1 MRNLTLAF
9 RVLAKTPFVTG
20 VAILSL
26 ALGIGANTAIFSLFH
41 QFLLQPLPVPAPETL
56 VNLTSPGPKQG
67 STSCGQAGGCE
78 SVFSFPMFRD
88 LEREQT
94 PLVGL
99 AAHRSF
105 GVTVAW
111 RSQPST
117 GDGLLVSG
125 GYFSV
130 LGLNPAAGRLLGTAD
145 DRVPG
150 ESAVAVL
157 SHAFWRSGFDA
168 SPSVINESIVV
179 NGHPLTIV
187 GVAPEGFDGT
197 TLGNRPLVYVP
208 ITMRAA
214 MESFF
219 PATDIDNRRSYWAYL
234 FGRLEPGVT
243 MEEAAVALNQPYR
256 RLLNEIEAPLQ
267 SGMSD
272 ATMAQFRGK
281 QILLEDGRRGQ
292 STLGSEASEPLTILL
307 GVTVFVLLIACANIA
322 NLLLA
327 RSSARAGEMAVRLS
341 IGAARR
347 QLIGQLLLESC
358 LLALLGGLAGLLFAR
373 WTLGFISSML
383 PAEATSLI
391 DFSLNPTVMMF
402 TGGLAIVTGIA
413 FGLFPALHSTRPNL
427 VHTLKGQAGR
437 AGSSGGVKWFR
448 LGLATS
454 QIALSMLLLAVA
466 GLFIKS
472 LVNISRV
479 DLGIRTDNLVTFSIA
494 PSMIGYTDERSRTL
508 FDQLEEMLAAQPGVV
523 SVTQA
528 MVPLLGSSNY
538 GTNVSV
544 QGFEAG
550 PDSDTHSNYN
560 QVGPNY
566 FRTTGVPVLSGREF
580 TESDTM
586 QAPKVAI
593 VNEAFAEKFDLGR
606 DAVGR
611 WMRLGRGGELDI
623 QIVGLVQNAK
633 YSEVKGDIPPL
644 FFLPG
649 RQNRR
654 AGFMTFYIR
663 TALDPETML
672 TTIPPLV
679 AKLEPNLPVGRLRT
693 MDMQIQENVFLDRMI
708 GTFAT
713 AFASLATLLAAVGL
727 YGVLAYTVAQRTREI
742 GLRMALGAAPARV
755 GRMILGQVGWMT
767 LAGGVVGLGG
777 AALAG
782 SFLASQLFGLAGW
795 DPGVLGSAAAVLTLV
810 AAAAGL
816 VPAMRAARIDPMRAL
831 RYE

>member
-1 MRNLTLAF
+1 MRNLKLAF
-9 RVLAKTPFVTG
+9 RVLARTPFVTT

-41 QFLLQPLPVPAPETL
+41 QFLLQPLPVPSPETL
-56 VNLTSPGPKQG
+56 VNLSAPGPKPG
-67 STSCGQAGGCE
+67 STSCGDAGGCE

-88 LEREQT
+88 LEREPM
-94 PLVGL
+94 PLAGL
-99 AAHRSF
+99 AAHRKF
-105 GVTVAW
+105 GVTISW
-111 RSQPST
+111 RGQPIT
-117 GDGLLVSG
+117 GDAMMVSG
-125 GYFSV
+125 GYFPT
-130 LGLNPAAGRLLGTAD
+130 LGLVPAAGRLIGAAD

-150 ESAVAVL
+150 ESPVVVL
-157 SHAFWRSGFDA
+157 GHASWRSRFDA

-179 NGHPLTIV
+179 NGRPMTIV

-197 TLGNRPLVYVP
+197 TLGSRPLVYVP

-214 MESFF
+214 VESFF
-219 PATDIDNRRSYWAYL
+219 PAKDLDNRRSYWVYV

-243 MEEAAVALNQPYR
+243 MEEAALALNQPYR
-256 RLLNEIEAPLQ
+256 RLINEVEAPLQ

-272 ATMAQFRGK
+272 TTMAQFRSK
-281 QILLEDGRRGQ
+281 QIALADGGRGQ
-292 STLGSEASEPLTILL
+292 STIGAEASGPLTILL

-347 QLIGQLLLESC
+347 QLIAQLLLESC
-358 LLALLGGLAGLLFAR
+358 LLAALGGLAGLLFAR
-373 WTLGFISSML
+373 WTLSFISSML
-383 PAEATSLI
+383 PGDAVELI
-391 DFSLNPTVMMF
+391 DLSLNSTVLIF
-402 TGGLAIVTGIA
+402 TGGLALATGLV

-427 VHTLKGQAGR
+427 VHTLKGEAGR
-437 AGSSGGVKWFR
+437 TGASGGARWFR

-472 LVNISRV
+472 LANISRI
-479 DLGIRTDNLVTFSIA
+479 DLGIRTDNLVTFGIA
-494 PSMIGYTDERSRTL
+494 PTMIGYTDGRSRAL
-508 FDQLEEMLAAQPGVV
+508 YNQLEEMLAAQPGVV
-523 SVTQA
+523 SVAQA
-528 MVPLLGSSNY
+528 MVPLLGGNNY

-550 PDSDTHSNYN
+550 PDTNTHSNYN
-560 QVGPNY
+560 EIGPNY
-566 FRTTGVPVLSGREF
+566 FRTVGVPVLSGREF

-586 QAPKVAI
+586 GAPKVVI
-593 VNEAFAEKFDLGR
+593 VNEEFAEKFNLGR

-611 WMRLGRGGELDI
+611 WMRLGRGGELDS

-649 RQNRR
+649 RQSQR
-654 AGFMTFYIR
+654 AGFMTFYVR
-663 TALDPETML
+663 TGLDPDTML
-672 TTIPPLV
+672 AAIPPLV
-679 AKLEPNLPVGRLRT
+679 AKLEPHLPIGRLRT
-693 MDMQIQENVFLDRMI
+693 MDMQIKENVFLDRMI
-708 GTFAT
+708 GTFST
-713 AFASLATLLAAVGL
+713 AFASLATLLAAIGL

-742 GLRMALGAAPARV
+742 GLRMALGAAPSRV
-755 GRMILGQVGWMT
+755 RRLILGQVGLMT
-767 LAGGVVGLGG
+767 AIGGVIGLAG
-777 AALAG
+777 AAAAG
-782 SFLASQLFGLAGW
+782 MYLASELFGLTAW
-795 DPGVLGSAAAVLTLV
+795 DPMVLGSAAAVLTLV
-810 AAAAGL
+810 AFLAGL
-816 VPAMRAARIDPMRAL
+816 VPAIRASRIDPMRAL